1 MIIFLFLIGFIL
13 GLGFSLLG
21 EKLPL
26 LLPEIREKEA
36 NSWIL
41 NLFIAIVNAV
51 VALISY
57 YEFGFSYEFLTSLI
71 VSGLVINIFV
81 SDFKYM
87 IIMDTP
93 LVIGGVAVLI
103 LKWCYMGF
111 KSMLIGLFSGLFLF
125 LFMLLIGYVGKK
137 MFKREALG
145 GGDVKLAAV
154 IGIILGLRLG
164 LMAIIFSSLLALPYA
179 LAAIMLGRNREV
191 PFGPFLIGSMALVF
205 IFSDKF
211 MNLIN
216 FLV

>member
-1 MIIFLFLIGFIL
+1 MIIILFLIGFIL
-13 GLGFSLLG
+13 GLVFSLMG
-21 EKLPL
+21 EKMPL
-26 LLPEIREKEA
+26 LLPEVREKPD

-41 NLFIAIVNAV
+41 NLFIATMNAIVMV
-51 VALISY
+51 ISY
-57 YEFGFSYEFLTSLI
+57 YIYDFSYEFLATIL

-93 LVIGGVAVLI
+93 LVLVSVLI
-103 LKWCYMGF
+103 LVLKAIFMGF
-111 KSMLIGLFSGLFLF
+111 KTMFISLVSGLVLF
-125 LFMLLIGYVGKK
+125 FFMLLIGMAGKK
-137 MFKREALG
+137 IFKREALG

-164 LMAIIFSSLLALPYA
+164 LVAIIFSSLLALPYA
-179 LAAIMLGRNREV
+179 LAAMMLGRNREV

-211 MNLIN
+211 MNLVN
-216 FLV
+216 FLI

>member
-1 MIIFLFLIGFIL
+1 MIIILFLIGFIL
-13 GLGFSLLG
+13 GLVFSLMG
-21 EKLPL
+21 EKMPL
-26 LLPEIREKEA
+26 LLPEVREKPD

-41 NLFIAIVNAV
+41 NLFIATMNAIVMV
-51 VALISY
+51 ISY
-57 YEFGFSYEFLTSLI
+57 YIYDFSYEFLATIL

-93 LVIGGVAVLI
+93 LVLVSALI
-103 LKWCYMGF
+103 LVLKAIFMGF
-111 KSMLIGLFSGLFLF
+111 KAMFISLVSGLVLF
-125 LFMLLIGYVGKK
+125 FFMLLIGMAGKK
-137 MFKREALG
+137 IFKREALG

-164 LMAIIFSSLLALPYA
+164 LVAIIFSSLLALPYA
-179 LAAIMLGRNREV
+179 LAAMMLGRNREV

-211 MNLIN
+211 MNLVN
-216 FLV
+216 FLI

>member
-1 MIIFLFLIGFIL
+1 MIIILFLIGFIL
-13 GLGFSLLG
+13 GLVFSLMG
-21 EKLPL
+21 EKMPL
-26 LLPEIREKEA
+26 LLPEVREKPD

-41 NLFIAIVNAV
+41 NLFIATMNAIVMV
-51 VALISY
+51 ISY
-57 YEFGFSYEFLTSLI
+57 YIYDFSYEFLATIL

-93 LVIGGVAVLI
+93 LVLVSVLI
-103 LKWCYMGF
+103 LVLKAIFMGF
-111 KSMLIGLFSGLFLF
+111 KAMFISLISGLVLF
-125 LFMLLIGYVGKK
+125 FFMLLIGMAGKK
-137 MFKREALG
+137 IFKREALG

-164 LMAIIFSSLLALPYA
+164 LVAIIFSSLLALPYA
-179 LAAIMLGRNREV
+179 LAAMMLGRNREV

-211 MNLIN
+211 MNLVN
-216 FLV
+216 FLI

>member
-1 MIIFLFLIGFIL
+1 MIIFVFLIGFAL

-21 EKLPL
+21 ERLPL

-41 NLFIAIVNAV
+41 NLFIAIVNSV
-51 VALISY
+51 VMLISY
-57 YEFGFSYEFLTSLI
+57 YEFGLSYEFFASLI

-93 LVIGGVAVLI
+93 LVVSGIIILL
-103 LKWCYMGF
+103 LKWYYLGF
-111 KSMLIGLFSGLFLF
+111 KVMLLALVSGLFLF
-125 LFMLLIGYVGKK
+125 LFMLLIGIGGKK
-137 MFKREALG
+137 IFKREALG

-154 IGIILGLRLG
+154 MGIILGLRLG

>member
-1 MIIFLFLIGFIL
+1 MIIILFLIGFIL
-13 GLGFSLLG
+13 GLVFSLMG
-21 EKLPL
+21 EKMPL
-26 LLPEIREKEA
+26 LLPEVREKPD

-41 NLFIAIVNAV
+41 NLFIATMNAIVMV
-51 VALISY
+51 ISY
-57 YEFGFSYEFLTSLI
+57 YIYDFSYEFLATIL

-93 LVIGGVAVLI
+93 LVLVSVLI
-103 LKWCYMGF
+103 LVLKAIFMGF
-111 KSMLIGLFSGLFLF
+111 KAMFISLVSGLVLF
-125 LFMLLIGYVGKK
+125 FFMLLIGMAGKK
-137 MFKREALG
+137 IFKREALG

-164 LMAIIFSSLLALPYA
+164 LVAIIFSSLLALPYA
-179 LAAIMLGRNREV
+179 LATMMLGRNREV

-211 MNLIN
+211 MNLVN
-216 FLV
+216 FLI